1 MYLKNRE
8 AYNKMTT
15 RYDNMTPEEKLA
27 KYEKNR
33 LKENKD
39 RQAWRELH
47 PEVHIERMK
56 EYYQKN
62 QDKMKTRATNYYA
75 ANRVAVIEKVKARYR
90 LNKEKARIAKEAT
103 SAVAE
108 IV

>member
-1 MYLKNRE
+1 M
-8 AYNKMTT
+8 T
-15 RYDNMTPEEKLA
+15 RYDKLTPEEKLA

-47 PEVHIERMK
+47 PELHIERMK
-56 EYYQKN
+56 EYYQNN
-62 QDKMKTRATNYYA
+62 QDKMKRQSSNYYA

-90 LNKEKARIAKEAT
+90 LNKEKARLAKEA
-103 SAVAE
+103 AAAAE
-108 IV
+108 NV